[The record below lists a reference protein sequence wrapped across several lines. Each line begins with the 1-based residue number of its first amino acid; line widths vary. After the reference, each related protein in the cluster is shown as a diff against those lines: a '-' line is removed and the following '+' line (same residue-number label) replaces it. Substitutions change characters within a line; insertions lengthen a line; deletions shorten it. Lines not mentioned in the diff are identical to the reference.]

1 MLLFRKEQLPDDPN
15 WLLELKLDGYRAV
28 AFKTGGRVHLRS
40 RNDND
45 FNGRYPDIVQAL
57 ESMPDETV
65 IDGEV
70 VALDPDGRPSF
81 NALQNYGGTGTPIN
95 YYVFDLLILRGRDVM
110 AEPLVRRRELL
121 EREVLP
127 NLSEPVRYS
136 RELPASLAD
145 LIQSV
150 KAPRTETAAMSP
162 VSARGP
168 GRRCGSTRAR
178 SS

>member
-1 MLLFRKEQLPDDPN
+1 MRSFSGPFCTSAVKAEFAPGALRLAGARLYPKLVRSKAHFVEPMLLLRKEQLPDDPN
-15 WLLELKLDGYRAV
+15 WLLELKLDGYRAL

-45 FNGRYPDIVQAL
+45 FNGHYPGIVQAL

-95 YYVFDLLILRGRDVM
+95 YYVFDLLIRVLS
-110 AEPLVRRRELL
+110 VR
-121 EREVLP
+121 
-127 NLSEPVRYS
+127 VRS
-136 RELPASLAD
+136 RPW
-145 LIQSV
+145 
-150 KAPRTETAAMSP
+150 T
-162 VSARGP
+162 
-168 GRRCGSTRAR
+168 
-178 SS
+178 